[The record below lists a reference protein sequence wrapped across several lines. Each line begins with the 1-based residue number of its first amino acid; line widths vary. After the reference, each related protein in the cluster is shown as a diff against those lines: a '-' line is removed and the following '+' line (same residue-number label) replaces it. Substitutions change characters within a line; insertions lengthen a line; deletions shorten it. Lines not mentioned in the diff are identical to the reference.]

1 MRIVKN
7 INPMKSKLIFHY
19 CRTIIALGH
28 LVMSCDQTLY
38 VKLINILMEEL
49 ENPQGQ
55 TQNIRTYIQ
64 VNKFLL
70 MITILLTII
79 LT

>member
-1 MRIVKN
+1 MICQ
-7 INPMKSKLIFHY
+7 F
-19 CRTIIALGH
+19 RTIIALGH

-55 TQNIRTYIQ
+55 TQDIRTYIQ
-64 VNKFLL
+64 VNRIWVKWEKC
-70 MITILLTII
+70 IYPN
-79 LT
+79 

>member
-1 MRIVKN
+1 MICQ
-7 INPMKSKLIFHY
+7 F
-19 CRTIIALGH
+19 RTIIALGH

-55 TQNIRTYIQ
+55 TQDIRTYIQ
-64 VNKFLL
+64 VNKEFR
-70 MITILLTII
+70 
-79 LT
+79 